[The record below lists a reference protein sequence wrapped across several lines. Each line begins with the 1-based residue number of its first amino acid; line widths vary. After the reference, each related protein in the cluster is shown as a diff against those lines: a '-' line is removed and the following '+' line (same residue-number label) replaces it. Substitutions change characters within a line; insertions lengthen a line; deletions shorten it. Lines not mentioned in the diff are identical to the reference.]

1 MKQVKLTDPFTG
13 IGFDAIQDSAGNIV
27 TSMPLCHME
36 IKARYD
42 AKRHSY
48 EIPAIWFEHRP
59 TCTFTETADL
69 LHVSAQ
75 RVTALVK
82 SGMLQAHTLPNGS
95 RVILLDDITDYNKN
109 RKNGRPRK
117 EQQEC

>member
-13 IGFDAIQDSAGNIV
+13 VEFDAIEDSAGNIV
-27 TSMPLCHME
+27 ASMPLAHME
-36 IKARYD
+36 IKACYD
-42 AKRHSY
+42 AKTHRY
-48 EIPAIWFEHRP
+48 EIPAIWFKHCP

-69 LHVSAQ
+69 LHVSTQ

-82 SGMLQAHTLPNGS
+82 SGMLQAHTLPNGN
-95 RVILLDDITDYNKN
+95 RVILLDDITDYNKS

-117 EQQEC
+117 DNAEC